1 MSKAVR
7 LLLCAVLMMSFSSTA
22 SAESFAVGDQGTE
35 VAEIQ
40 GQLASLGYDVT
51 ADGNFGSA
59 TAEAVKSFQK
69 AQGMDVDGE
78 VGAQT
83 YSALMGRQMP
93 EVSRGSNAIGRRIV
107 QNAMEYMGVPYV
119 FGGVSPGGFD
129 CSGYVRYIYAS
140 AGIYLPRMADEQYE
154 VGTPVSQGNL
164 RAGDMVFFET
174 YEPGASHVGIYLSE
188 GNFIHAS
195 SSRGVV
201 ISSLYEDYYAST
213 YIGARRVM

>member
-1 MSKAVR
+1 MQERYQDTV
-7 LLLCAVLMMSFSSTA
+7 CQY
-22 SAESFAVGDQGTE
+22 AEADEQTEGCQGKGYIR
-35 VAEIQ
+35 AEIQ

-69 AQGMDVDGE
+69 TQGMDVDGE

-129 CSGYVRYIYAS
+129 CSGYVRYIYAT

-164 RAGDMVFFET
+164 RARPF
-174 YEPGASHVGIYLSE
+174 LSK
-188 GNFIHAS
+188 
-195 SSRGVV
+195 
-201 ISSLYEDYYAST
+201 
-213 YIGARRVM
+213 